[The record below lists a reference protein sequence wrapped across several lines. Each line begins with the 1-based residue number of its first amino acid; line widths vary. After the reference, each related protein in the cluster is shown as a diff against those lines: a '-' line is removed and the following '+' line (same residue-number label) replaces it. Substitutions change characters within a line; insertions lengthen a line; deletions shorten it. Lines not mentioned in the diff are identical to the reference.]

1 MNTHFPKGKHSQC
14 SPSASFGFTLLE
26 VLVALAIIAIG
37 FGALF
42 KATLQS
48 IQETQTIKEITL
60 KHWIAMQG
68 VSMIQTGLLELPPG
82 LPSTQKT
89 IMFNQTWY
97 WRAVFQ
103 PTGVNSV
110 DRIEIMVSLK
120 PAGPFNHPLYAF
132 RYHPHA

>member
-1 MNTHFPKGKHSQC
+1 MNTHFSERKH
-14 SPSASFGFTLLE
+14 PSASFGFTLLE
-26 VLVALAIIAIG
+26 VLLALAIIAIG

-48 IQETQTIKEITL
+48 IQETQTIKESTL

-82 LPSTQKT
+82 LPNTQKT

-97 WRAVFQ
+97 WRAVLQ

-110 DRIEIMVSLK
+110 DRIEITVSLK
-120 PAGPFNHPLYAF
+120 PTGPFNHPLYAF
-132 RYHPHA
+132 RYYPHA